1 MSNEGNIMEIKKVL
15 ELNNIPLK
23 QKMMVSFGLVILLM
37 AIIGYIGYSGINSV
51 NHDIEHIVT
60 EHASAAVIA
69 NEMST
74 ASEMSMRGVSSYL
87 AGEEDGK
94 AMFEEGLADMKVSQ
108 EQLDTLLDEP
118 EDRETLATISTM
130 MVDFE
135 ETGYSLMDAH
145 DQNVIQRDTGMGMM
159 EGADAAGEPFMELAK
174 EKGDTTALDLVWAQ
188 AMAFNDYLI
197 TGEAEEKDN
206 FDEIGAEIKA
216 LDNYEDYRE
225 FYEEFEPAGLA
236 VFEQYGLYLEAD
248 AAEKV
253 AYSEF
258 ESDSEQLTS
267 ELATLTESQEAQI
280 NEVSEEAYAD
290 SNNALYLLV
299 ILLVGA
305 MLVAVAAGVY
315 ISNNITSSVGKMLDA
330 TKKIADGDLTITLDD
345 ESTDELGQLSEAIN
359 SMGGRLRSLVGQIQT
374 ASYTMTRQLQGNS
387 SEMETMAAASEQI
400 FESISLIVKGTN
412 NQSSRT
418 EEVSHAMSDMTGT
431 IQEIA
436 TNAQQAAVD
445 ANNANNL
452 AEEVGST
459 SRELS
464 AMMQR
469 IEQAVGNSANVISDL
484 DEKSMR
490 IGEIVSL
497 ITNIADQTN
506 LLALNAAIEAAR
518 AGEHGRG
525 FAVVADEVRKLAE
538 DSGSAAQQIA
548 DLIHEIQ
555 EGTEHA
561 VSSMKNGTDEVAT
574 GVASIEQTS
583 EAIGDIVS
591 SIAGVTIMIQDIAA
605 AAEEQSASIEEI
617 TSAIEEV
624 ADISNQSAAGS
635 ECVSDAINDQNKGV
649 QGFAVSIKAL
659 AEKADELEKATSMF
673 QIEERL

>member
-1 MSNEGNIMEIKKVL
+1 MEIKKVL
-15 ELNNIPLK
+15 KLNNIPLK

-452 AEEVGST
+452 AEEIGST

-583 EAIGDIVS
+583 GAIGDIVS